1 MAERKQHKI
10 ISRVVLFDG
19 VCNLCNAT
27 IQKLIQWDKNQILK
41 FASLQS
47 DFGQRLLQDLGAD
60 RNDFKSFIYLRE
72 NQVYTQSTAAIEL
85 LSDLSNS
92 IKWARILYIVP
103 KFLRDWFYRI
113 IAKNRYNWF
122 GKKESCWLPTK
133 DLEKRFLD

>member
-27 IQKLIQWDKNQILK
+27 IQKLIEWDKNQILK

-47 DFGQRLLQDLGAD
+47 DFGQRLLQDLGED
-60 RNDFKSFIYLRE
+60 SNDFKSFIYLRE